1 MSLVGYRYWARL
13 LRTAIVP
20 VFLLVLSTSTAA
32 QQRQVISLRVDTT
45 DLGRKLIH
53 SEMEIPVTPG
63 ALTLVFPKWIP
74 GEHTPSGP
82 LNNVVW
88 MKFSAG
94 GQPVSWMRDPV
105 DMFAFHLQIPPGAQK
120 LDVALDCALRPHEAT
135 PFLFYLFWNAVL
147 LYPQGV
153 NTDDID
159 IQGEIRLPAGWKY
172 ACAMPGKALADRIVQ
187 LPVVSLTTLVDS
199 PLLAGVHLRT
209 FTLDNGPIPVTI
221 GAADDSEEG
230 LNLSPQLL
238 ENFKRMIR
246 ETDAL
251 FGARHYEHYVFL
263 LALSDEVGEDG
274 TEHHQSTD
282 ITLRERGFLDQSDRI
297 ASLYLLPHEY
307 VHSWNG
313 KYRRPAD
320 LYTKNYQDPMKGRL
334 LWVYEGLTRY
344 LNWVLAARSGLFT
357 PEQARDY
364 AAIIAAEMEH
374 RSGREW
380 RPLEDTAVSVQLLYG
395 GAEWESLRRTT
406 DYYDESLLIWLEADQ
421 IIRSKTS
428 GQKSL
433 DDFCRAFFGPPGGPP
448 AVKPY
453 TLDDV
458 VNALNAIAPYDWAD
472 FFKHRVYET
481 DKPPLEGL
489 AASGWNLTY
498 GDVPG
503 PVLVARDIDHHTVE
517 ERYSIG
523 LFLHS
528 DGTVVDVVR
537 DSPAWKAGLGPGM
550 KVLAINGRTWSPQN
564 LRDAIAADRAA
575 SAPMAVTVQNQ
586 SAIFKTAIHDHK
598 GLQYP
603 RLERNSSPDTL
614 SDLLKPRAAAE
625 TY

>member
-1 MSLVGYRYWARL
+1 MSLVAYRRWARL
-13 LRTAIVP
+13 LPKAIVP
-20 VFLLVLSTSTAA
+20 VFLLVLGTSAAA
-32 QQRQVISLRVDTT
+32 QQRQVITLRVDTR
-45 DLGRKLIH
+45 DVGRKLVH

-63 ALTLVFPKWIP
+63 NLTLVFPKWIP

-82 LNNVVW
+82 LNNVVR

-94 GQPVSWMRDPV
+94 SQSISWTRDPS
-105 DMFAFHLQIPPGAQK
+105 DMFAFHLQVPHGAQK
-120 LDVALDCALRPHEAT
+120 LDVALDYALRPDEAT

-147 LYPQGV
+147 LYPKGV
-153 NTDDID
+153 NSDDIS
-159 IQGEIRLPAGWKY
+159 IQGEIRLPSGWKY
-172 ACAMPGKALADRIVQ
+172 ACAMSGKALADGTIQ
-187 LPVVSLTTLVDS
+187 FPVTSLTTLVDS
-199 PLLAGVHLRT
+199 PLLAGVHFRT
-209 FTLDNGPIPVTI
+209 FTLDNGAIPVTI

-230 LNLSPQLL
+230 LNLSLPLL

-246 ETDAL
+246 ETDVL

-263 LALSDEVGEDG
+263 LALSDDVGEEDG

-282 ITLRERGFLDQSDRI
+282 ITLRERGFIDQSDRI

-320 LYTKNYQDPMKGRL
+320 LYTMNYQDPMKGSL

-357 PEQARDY
+357 LEQARDY
-364 AAIIAAEMEH
+364 AAAIAAEMEH

-380 RPLEDTAVSVQLLYG
+380 RSLEDTAVSVQLLYG
-395 GAEWESLRRTT
+395 GAAWESLRRTT
-406 DYYDESLLIWLEADQ
+406 DYYDESLLIWLEVDQ

-433 DDFCRAFFGPPGGPP
+433 DDFCRTFFGPPGGPP

-453 TLDDV
+453 TLKDL
-458 VNALNAIAPYDWAD
+458 VNALNAIAAYDWAD
-472 FFKHRVYET
+472 FIKRRVYEIHT
-481 DKPPLEGL
+481 APLEGL
-489 AASGWNLTY
+489 TSSGWNLTY
-498 GDVPG
+498 RDAPG
-503 PVLVARDIDHHTVE
+503 PVLAARDIDHHTME

-523 LFLHS
+523 LLLHS
-528 DGTVVDVVR
+528 DDGIIVDVVR

-550 KVLAINGRTWSPQN
+550 KVLAVNGRTWSSQN
-564 LRDAIAADRAA
+564 LRDAIAADRET
-575 SAPMAVTVQNQ
+575 SAPMEMIVQSQ
-586 SAIFKTAIHDHK
+586 SAILRTAIDDHR

-603 RLERNSSPDTL
+603 RLERNSAPDTL
-614 SDLLKPRAAAE
+614 SELLKPRAAH
-625 TY
+625 

>member
-1 MSLVGYRYWARL
+1 MSLVLYRRWARL
-13 LRTAIVP
+13 LPKAIVP
-20 VFLLVLSTSTAA
+20 VFLLVLSTAAAA
-32 QQRQVISLRVDTT
+32 QQRQVISLRVDAT
-45 DLGRKLIH
+45 DVGRKLVH
-53 SEMEIPVTPG
+53 SEMKIPVTPG
-63 ALTLVFPKWIP
+63 NLTLVFPKWIP

-94 GQPVSWMRDPV
+94 GQPVSWTRDPV
-105 DMFAFHLQIPPGAQK
+105 DIFAFHLQVPPGAQK
-120 LDVALDCALRPHEAT
+120 LDVALDYALRSDEAT

-159 IQGEIRLPAGWKY
+159 IQGEIRLPSGWKY
-172 ACAMPGKALADRIVQ
+172 ACAMSGKALADGTIQ
-187 LPVVSLTTLVDS
+187 FPVASLTTLVDS
-199 PLLAGVHLRT
+199 PLLAGVHFRT
-209 FTLDNGPIPVTI
+209 FTLDNGAIPVTI

-230 LNLSPQLL
+230 LNLSPPLL

-263 LALSDEVGEDG
+263 LALSDEVGEEDG

-320 LYTKNYQDPMKGRL
+320 LYTTNYQDPMKGTL

-357 PEQARDY
+357 PEQAHDY
-364 AAIIAAEMEH
+364 AAVIAAEMEH

-395 GAEWESLRRTT
+395 GGEWESLRRTI
-406 DYYDESLLIWLEADQ
+406 DYYDESLLVWLEADQ
-421 IIRSKTS
+421 IIRSETS
-428 GQKSL
+428 GRKSL

-453 TLDDV
+453 TLEDL
-458 VNALNAIAPYDWAD
+458 VNALNAIASYNWAD
-472 FFKHRVYET
+472 FFKRRVYET
-481 DKPPLEGL
+481 DKAPLEGL
-489 AASGWNLTY
+489 TASGWNLTY
-498 GDVPG
+498 RDVPG

-523 LFLHS
+523 LLLHS
-528 DGTVVDVVR
+528 DDGTIVDVVR

-550 KVLAINGRTWSPQN
+550 KVLAVNGRTWSAQN
-564 LRDAIAADRAA
+564 LHNAIAADRGF
-575 SAPMAVTVQNQ
+575 SAPMEMTVQSR
-586 SAIFKTAIHDHK
+586 SAILRKAIDDHK

-603 RLERNSSPDTL
+603 MLERNSAPDTL
-614 SDLLKPRAAAE
+614 SELLKPRAAH
-625 TY
+625 

>member
-1 MSLVGYRYWARL
+1 MWVKASTQLASLL
-13 LRTAIVP
+13 PKSIVL
-20 VFLLVLSTSTAA
+20 VFLLVLTTAA
-32 QQRQVISLRVDTT
+32 VGADRQAISLRVDAT
-45 DLGRKLIH
+45 DVRRKLIH
-53 SEMEIPVTPG
+53 AELEIPAKPG
-63 ALTLVFPKWIP
+63 SLTLVFPKWIP

-82 LNNVVW
+82 LNRVVW
-88 MKFSAG
+88 MKFSVA
-94 GQPVSWMRDPV
+94 GQPVSWTRDPV

-120 LDVALDCALRPHEAT
+120 LDIALDCALQPHEAT

-159 IQGEIRLPAGWKY
+159 IQGEIRLPSGWKF
-172 ACAMPGKALADRIVQ
+172 ACAMPGKALANDTVKF
-187 LPVVSLTTLVDS
+187 PVVSLTTLVDS
-199 PLLAGVHLRT
+199 PLLAGEHFRT
-209 FTLDNGPIPVTI
+209 FTLDNGPIPVAMSV
-221 GAADDSEEG
+221 AADSEEA
-230 LNLSPQLL
+230 LDQSPQLL
-238 ENFKRMIR
+238 ENFKRMVR

-282 ITLRERGFLDQSDRI
+282 ITLRERGFLDQSDRV

-320 LYTKNYQDPMKGRL
+320 LYTKNYQDPMQGSL

-374 RSGREW
+374 RTGRQW

-395 GAEWESLRRTT
+395 GGEWESLRRST

-421 IIRSKTS
+421 IIRSRTS

-433 DDFCRAFFGPPGGPP
+433 DDFCRAFFGPPGGAPT
-448 AVKPY
+448 VKPY

-458 VNALNAIAPYDWAD
+458 VNALSAIAPYDWAD
-472 FFKHRVYET
+472 FFEHGVYKT

-503 PVLVARDIDHHTVE
+503 PVLTARDTDHHTVE

-523 LFLHS
+523 LFIHS
-528 DGTVVDVVR
+528 DGTIVDVVR

-550 KVLAINGRTWSPQN
+550 KVLAVNGRTWSAQN
-564 LRDAIAADRAA
+564 LRDAIAADHGT
-575 SAPMAVTVQNQ
+575 SAPMKMTVQSQ
-586 SAIFKTAIHDHK
+586 SAIFKATIDHHK

-603 RLERNSSPDTL
+603 QLERNSAPDTL
-614 SDLLKPRAAAE
+614 SGLLKPRAAAK
-625 TY
+625 

>member
-1 MSLVGYRYWARL
+1 
-13 LRTAIVP
+13 
-20 VFLLVLSTSTAA
+20 
-32 QQRQVISLRVDTT
+32 VDTT

-586 SAIFKTAIHDHK
+586 SAIFKTAIDDHK

>member
-45 DLGRKLIH
+45 DVGRKLIH

-94 GQPVSWMRDPV
+94 GQPVSWTRDPV

-153 NTDDID
+153 NTDDVD
-159 IQGEIRLPAGWKY
+159 IQGEILLPSGWKY
-172 ACAMPGKALADRIVQ
+172 ACAMPGAALAGGTVQ
-187 LPVVSLTTLVDS
+187 FPVVSLTTLVDS
-199 PLLAGVHLRT
+199 PLLAGVHFRT

-221 GAADDSEEG
+221 GVADDSEEG

-251 FGARHYEHYVFL
+251 FGARHYQHYAFL

-320 LYTKNYQDPMKGRL
+320 LYTKNYQDPMQGSL

-374 RSGREW
+374 RSGRQW

-406 DYYDESLLIWLEADQ
+406 DYYDESLLIWLETDQ

-458 VNALNAIAPYDWAD
+458 VSALNAIAPYDWAD

-481 DKPPLEGL
+481 DKPPLDGL

-503 PVLVARDIDHHTVE
+503 SVLVARDTDHHTVE

-523 LFLHS
+523 LFLHF
-528 DGTVVDVVR
+528 DGTIVDVVR

-550 KVLAINGRTWSPQN
+550 KVLAVNGRTWSPQN
-564 LRDAIAADRAA
+564 LRDAIAADRGA
-575 SAPMAVTVQNQ
+575 SAPMEMTVQNQ
-586 SAIFKTAIHDHK
+586 SAIFKTAIDDHK